1 MNRPEPRMDAMDTEI
16 VLVYATFPTL
26 ASAEEAGRA
35 VVEARL
41 AACVNILP
49 GMVSWYEW
57 QDRLERG
64 EEVVMIVK
72 TRRALA
78 EAAMA
83 AVKARHPYE
92 EPALLLLPVT
102 GGSESYCAWILAQT
116 GSAAAGT

>member
-1 MNRPEPRMDAMDTEI
+1 MDAMNADI

-35 VVEARL
+35 LVEERL

-78 EAAMA
+78 ESAMA
-83 AVKARHPYE
+83 AVRARHPYE
-92 EPALLLLPVT
+92 EPALLLIPVV
-102 GGSESYCAWILAQT
+102 GGSESYCAWILGQT
-116 GSAAAGT
+116 ETGAVGT

>member
-1 MNRPEPRMDAMDTEI
+1 MNAMNTDI
-16 VLVYATFPTL
+16 VLVYTTFPTL

-57 QDRLERG
+57 QGRLERG

-78 EAAMA
+78 ESAMA
-83 AVKARHPYE
+83 AVRARHPYE
-92 EPALLLLPVT
+92 EPALLLIPVV
-102 GGSESYCAWILAQT
+102 GGSESYCAWILGQT
-116 GSAAAGT
+116 ETGAVGT

>member
-1 MNRPEPRMDAMDTEI
+1 MGPDI

-35 VVEARL
+35 LVEERL

-57 QDRLERG
+57 QGRLERG
-64 EEVVMIVK
+64 EEGVMIVK

-78 EAAMA
+78 ESVIA
-83 AVKARHPYE
+83 AVRARHPYE
-92 EPALLLLPVT
+92 EPALLLLPVV
-102 GGSESYCAWILAQT
+102 GGSESYCGWILAQT
-116 GSAAAGT
+116 EAGVAER

>member
-1 MNRPEPRMDAMDTEI
+1 MNAMNTDI
-16 VLVYATFPTL
+16 VLVYTTFPTL

-57 QDRLERG
+57 QGRLERG

-72 TRRALA
+72 TRGALA
-78 EAAMA
+78 ESAMA
-83 AVKARHPYE
+83 AVRARHPYE
-92 EPALLLLPVT
+92 EPALLVLPVA

-116 GSAAAGT
+116 EAGGAGG